1 MKILHLSYNDISD
14 GASRAAYRI
23 HKSLQYSNIDSS
35 MIVIEKKSDDF
46 SVTNSTKKF
55 NRILQRYRLFNTCFP
70 LRVISECSC
79 GIYALLYS
87 CAVK

>member
-35 MIVIEKKSDDF
+35 MIVIEKNLMIF
-46 SVTNSTKKF
+46 
-55 NRILQRYRLFNTCFP
+55 Q
-70 LRVISECSC
+70 
-79 GIYALLYS
+79 
-87 CAVK
+87 